1 MHNDFHSDWNSR
13 LKCFD
18 SDIMN
23 KALDLFWSNTIH
35 IEIKSSE
42 NGEKYICNTFFSI
55 IWLYYKDWEYT
66 NWLAEINTDR
76 GLDFFHLE
84 QHLCRFQFALIK

>member
-1 MHNDFHSDWNSR
+1 MTSIQIEIPG

-35 IEIKSSE
+35 IEVKSSE
-42 NGEKYICNTFFSI
+42 NGENSPIQT
-55 IWLYYKDWEYT
+55 D
-66 NWLAEINTDR
+66 LAR
-76 GLDFFHLE
+76 
-84 QHLCRFQFALIK
+84 LIRAK